1 MIVWCSVTWLSTEP
15 SVYLQF
21 GVLIA
26 SSIASEIAVPKQ
38 SPDGSMLGEY
48 LRPALVDIDGEAVT
62 CAPKVCMIERR

>member
-26 SSIASEIAVPKQ
+26 SSIASEIAVP
-38 SPDGSMLGEY
+38 SEP
-48 LRPALVDIDGEAVT
+48 
-62 CAPKVCMIERR
+62 